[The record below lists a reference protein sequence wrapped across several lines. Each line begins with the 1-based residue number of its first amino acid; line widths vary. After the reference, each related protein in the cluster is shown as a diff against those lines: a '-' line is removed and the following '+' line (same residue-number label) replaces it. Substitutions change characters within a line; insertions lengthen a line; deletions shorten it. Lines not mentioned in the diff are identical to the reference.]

1 VALIVLVL
9 SILSVQYALVMR
21 IATEL
26 LISVVQSAGATM
38 IAWHLVQSAVAMRCV
53 TESLREGRAL
63 SGSASCVTWSYIPC
77 IAFYWYFAASSVTLT
92 VATTEQCWRLHH
104 LRNTCLSVADTRP

>member
-63 SGSASCVTWSYIPC
+63 FLVQLHVSLG
-77 IAFYWYFAASSVTLT
+77 
-92 VATTEQCWRLHH
+92 ATFRVLHFIGI
-104 LRNTCLSVADTRP
+104 LPLLL